1 MCLLL
6 CFACAPAP
14 TDQEL
19 QKDVQSLKTEVA
31 ALKQQIDQLKAG
43 QKQIQD
49 TLKEMQEPGEPA
61 APMPPPAEP
70 STAGPSAAPSP
81 KAISLSQLLQD
92 KDRLTGTRVTVK
104 GTPGPVMMHKKTL
117 YLQAPEGMLE
127 VFFGDLQDKKQ
138 IERLGSQSLEE
149 PITVTGLLT
158 RSPGTGYDPSRLRI
172 VAESVDF

>member
-1 MCLLL
+1 MSLFL
-6 CFACAPAP
+6 CSACAPVP

-49 TLKEMQEPGEPA
+49 TLKEMQKPEPA
-61 APMPPPAEP
+61 APAAPPA
-70 STAGPSAAPSP
+70 AAPEAPGTPAP

-92 KDRLTGTRVTVK
+92 KDRLTGTKVTVK
-104 GTPGPVMMHKKTL
+104 GTPGPVLIHKKIL

-127 VFFGDLQDKKQ
+127 VFFGDILDKKQ
-138 IERLGSQSLEE
+138 MERLASQSLEQ
-149 PITVTGLLT
+149 PVTVTGMLT
-158 RSPGTGYDPSRLRI
+158 RSPGAAYDPARLRI
-172 VAESVDF
+172 VAETVDF